1 MPLGSIHFHS
11 MESGVD
17 ISMEGGE
24 TKLKSDGSLHWRWAF
39 HPTSFPNVK
48 WYWTEAKG
56 GDLRLA
62 DDKDK
67 DKGQTIAIVSGNVL
81 MIEQIGLNE
90 RAIDEVVLATVAI
103 KEKRRRDKR
112 GAEYAD
118 AFGQVAGAVGGG
130 GG

>member
-1 MPLGSIHFHS
+1 
-11 MESGVD
+11 MESGID
-17 ISMEGGE
+17 LALDGGQ
-24 TKLKSDGSLHWRWAF
+24 TKLKSDGTMHWRWAF
-39 HPTSFPNVK
+39 QPTTFPNIK
-48 WYWTEAKG
+48 WWFRETKG

-67 DKGQTIAIVSGNVL
+67 DGGQTIAIVSGNVL

-112 GAEYAD
+112 TGEAAD
-118 AFGQVAGAVGGG
+118 GIGQVIGAFGGG
-130 GG
+130 GA